1 MPIEDAA
8 LTAKLFQLDK
18 RAMMLDDRLA
28 VLAVVGGLRLL
39 RQEIAAY
46 IEKARTGD
54 YHDVYGQWV
63 IQSRINDFE
72 LRCRVHL
79 ENMIAVWEGPKRD
92 G

>member
-1 MPIEDAA
+1 MPIEDPVF
-8 LTAKLFQLDK
+8 TAKLFRLDK

-46 IEKARTGD
+46 IEKARQTEYD
-54 YHDVYGQWV
+54 HVYGAFMV
-63 IQSRINDFE
+63 QSRINDFE